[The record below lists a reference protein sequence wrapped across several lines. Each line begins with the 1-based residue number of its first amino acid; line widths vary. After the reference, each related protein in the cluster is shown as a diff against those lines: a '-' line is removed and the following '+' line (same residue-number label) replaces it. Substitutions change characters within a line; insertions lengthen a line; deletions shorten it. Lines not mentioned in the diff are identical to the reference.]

1 MLTTRTHL
9 TSHRP
14 SPTTVSYTVS
24 TASHLTTL
32 PSLCIHHAILL
43 LRLALGLAICVAFG
57 LKFSGFESKNEGLEA
72 VFAALAHMVRGRPWS
87 HVGPLG
93 LLGLALVSM
102 RWHKEES
109 LLVLRTLGIQTR
121 TLSTSYLLPS
131 TVRFIPTSQIRD
143 VFIHEAFRGF
153 EVRYYLAVVVEGE
166 EEVVVVFPVSVLVSG
181 NGRDVARLSSY
192 HGDTDQFFAGTPEV
206 AARTSHSG
214 AGMEGRKRVLVRA
227 EKLIEQ
233 MMINLVALKIKEG
246 IYRSLR
252 QK

>member
-1 MLTTRTHL
+1 MLTARTHL

-24 TASHLTTL
+24 TASHLTTF
-32 PSLCIHHAILL
+32 PSLCIHYAVLL
-43 LRLALGLAICVAFG
+43 LRLALGLAICVALG
-57 LKFSGFESKNEGLEA
+57 VKLSDYEFETEGLQA
-72 VFAALAHMVRGRPWS
+72 VFAALGEVVEDRPWS

-121 TLSTSYLLPS
+121 TLSTLYLLPS

-166 EEVVVVFPVSVLVSG
+166 EEVVVVFPVSTLVRG
-181 NGRDVARLSSY
+181 NGRDVPRVSSWD
-192 HGDTDQFFAGTPEV
+192 GDTD
-206 AARTSHSG
+206 
-214 AGMEGRKRVLVRA
+214 
-227 EKLIEQ
+227 
-233 MMINLVALKIKEG
+233 
-246 IYRSLR
+246 
-252 QK
+252 